1 MVDNIAPV
9 LEKPNLASEDKN
21 VLKMTSLMVKTAN
34 LKQIKKVNISTK
46 MQQLAGIVR
55 PLE

>member
-34 LKQIKKVNISTK
+34 LKQIKKVNISIK
-46 MQQLAGIVR
+46 MRQLAGIVR